1 MVKKLIENVIFGA
14 HFLLPE
20 TRSKFIISPVWTAP
34 GNVTFPGPIIDSFA
48 PLGNVSFLS
57 DFVRPEKMRFR
68 A

>member
-1 MVKKLIENVIFGA
+1 MVKKLIENVMFGA

-20 TRSKFIISPVWTAP
+20 TRSKSFISPVWTAP
-34 GNVTFPGPIIDSFA
+34 GNDTFPGPIIDSFA

-57 DFVRPEKMRFR
+57 DFARPEKIHFR